1 MEREGFVRWRNNGWQ
16 WVGWNVDRNT
26 WCKVMGS
33 MIDCRWMQV
42 YEHTEWNQ
50 GSTGWLVGRIELIT
64 EDCRSEMNSAKI
76 TNITQTISNNLKS
89 IHRLMI
95 LESYTISKMTG
106 LKRKTL
112 ALVLISGV
120 QWNEQQI
127 DTSDYDHISL
137 ITVCYTLQRFRTSLR
152 HRSHIHIS
160 ALVFTSF
167 SSLFSVISLN
177 FSSTKLIHCISV
189 PNWFTVFHAFFR
201 SWHTSIY
208 HNVPLWV
215 ITWCHYQ
222 SSPLRSR
229 LIDQQS
235 TSRMSI
241 STHL

>member
-1 MEREGFVRWRNNGWQ
+1 MEREGLVRWRNNGWQ
-16 WVGWNVDRNT
+16 WVGWNVDRST

-64 EDCRSEMNSAKI
+64 EDCRSEMNSVKI

-89 IHRLMI
+89 IHGLMI

-106 LKRKTL
+106 LKRKTP

-137 ITVCYTLQRFRTSLR
+137 ITGCYALQRFRTYLCVIGVTHTHLR
-152 HRSHIHIS
+152 TGLHLI
-160 ALVFTSF
+160 LVT
-167 SSLFSVISLN
+167 LQCD
-177 FSSTKLIHCISV
+177 LIEFLEYQIQSI
-189 PNWFTVFHAFFR
+189 TVFHAFFR
-201 SWHTSIY
+201 S
-208 HNVPLWV
+208 
-215 ITWCHYQ
+215 
-222 SSPLRSR
+222 
-229 LIDQQS
+229 
-235 TSRMSI
+235 
-241 STHL
+241 